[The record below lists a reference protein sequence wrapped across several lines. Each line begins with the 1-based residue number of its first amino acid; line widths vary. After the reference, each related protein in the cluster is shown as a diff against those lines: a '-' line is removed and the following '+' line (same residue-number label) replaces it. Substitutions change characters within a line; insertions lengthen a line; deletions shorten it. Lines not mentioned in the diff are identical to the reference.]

1 MRPLALSLVLCLIA
15 LPLSAANAKELAEA
29 GKAALRADKF
39 EKAAE
44 LLEQAVKL
52 EPNNAEHHYY
62 LGAAYGEMAQ
72 QANVLKQASLAK
84 KIKSEFERAVALD
97 PNYIEARF
105 ALIDYYTMAPGF
117 MGGDFDKAL
126 QQAGEIKKRNNVEG
140 HRAYARV
147 YTRQKKTDLARKE
160 FVDAV
165 RENPNSARA
174 HYLLGTY
181 LLNDK
186 NWSGSL
192 QELEAALRLDPGYMP
207 VYLRIGQHAALSGQN
222 YPRGEEALRKYLT
235 HTPGEQEPGHATTWY
250 FIGLL
255 QEKQGQK
262 AQAKASYTNAKKLA
276 PQSKDITEALQRVS
290 S

>member
-1 MRPLALSLVLCLIA
+1 MRPLALSLVLCLVA

-222 YPRGEEALRKYLT
+222 YARGEEALRKYLT